1 MTLPRTRPALW
12 FEAMEE
18 GKVAYFRKGK
28 LIVGPRRPDPR
39 TYAEAA
45 AADDKTETPEVELN
59 FVKQVEINCE
69 DTVAVR
75 IDKSVSDADKDVLL
89 FASYVVP
96 ENSPVYDTLELKDG
110 ILSIVLLIHV
120 CF

>member
-1 MTLPRTRPALW
+1 MNDLTQNQTSIVA
-12 FEAMEE
+12 EAKKE

-28 LIVGPRRPDPR
+28 LVVGPRPDPR